1 MKKILITGHT
11 GFIGQHMVEVL
22 KQKYEIIGVS
32 RKNTG
37 IKIKNL
43 KKDVRKITMKDI
55 PEEIDCIIHLASLT
69 DVQYCQ
75 QNPLECFD
83 VNITGTQNVLEI
95 ARQKK
100 SKFIFMSSSHV
111 YGIPKK
117 LPISENNQTNPMSTY
132 SHSKVIGEMLCNA
145 YSKNYDLDISIARI
159 FSVYGAHSPQHQ
171 VITKILNHLI
181 FQKKL
186 QLGNL
191 FPKRDFIH
199 IQDVISAIITLVKQ
213 TNGFNIYNI
222 GTGKS
227 SSINE
232 VISILTK
239 ITKKNIQIETDIT
252 KINNNEIKEIR
263 SDSSKIMSLDWKPKF
278 DLSKGLRQTIQEIT
292 NKD

>member
-232 VISILTK
+232 VMSILTE